1 MRRVLPASI
10 LAVSL
15 IASAIVLPTLSQ
27 AADGTGVY
35 GTWTASG
42 GEGTLTFTGT
52 VFPNATFT
60 TTDASVSVARSA
72 TLTST
77 TPFGAQYGT
86 SSGKTYLTSAI
97 ASGKPS
103 GTLTI
108 TFDAPPVPG
117 TWGMAFGDVDAENL
131 MISGTLA
138 DDSKVDISDW
148 GIETF
153 NYAGQT
159 DVPTYDPATGRMV
172 GSGVDTSGA
181 TVWLSPSQPVTSV
194 TITQER
200 ASGFPQYQLWIAADV
215 IAATAVVPSPS
226 ITPAVAPT
234 NAPGKVTI
242 CHATSSA
249 KNPYVEV
256 TVSENAITRKN
267 GHGEHTGG
275 LYPTVNW
282 GDIIPPFPGF
292 AGLNWPAG
300 SAILANNCETGSED
314 LNFMRPIGSASP
326 MASPSVSATASASP
340 SASATASPSASPS
353 ASATASPSASPS
365 ASATVSV
372 SATATPSASASASA
386 SVSGSASPS
395 PSPSVSASPSA
406 SVSPTSTPS
415 PTTTPTAVT
424 VDPEQPLAVVVDPR
438 EPIAITI
445 EPAAEIIDVTPPSG
459 GTVTVREDTVT
470 FTPNPGVTGRQE
482 IEVTYVDR
490 GGVRSS
496 TTLVVNVRPMA
507 ATSVLP
513 TLLRL
518 GANTF
523 AIDLPRASAQV
534 RCAPL
539 LRIKAAGD
547 VRLCSTRSSGDRTV
561 VTVNAPARVTVS
573 VIQRGTTET
582 SLIES
587 RTYVVRR

>member
-1 MRRVLPASI
+1 MRRVLPASF
-10 LAVSL
+10 LALSV

-35 GTWTASG
+35 GTWAATG
-42 GEGTLTFTGT
+42 GDGTLTFTGT

-60 TTDASVSVARSA
+60 TTDASVSIARSA
-72 TLTST
+72 TLTSS

-108 TFDAPPVPG
+108 TFDAAPVPG

-138 DDSKVDISDW
+138 DGSKVDISDW

-153 NYAGQT
+153 NYAGQP

-172 GSGVDTSGA
+172 GSGIDTSGA

-226 ITPAVAPT
+226 MTPAVAPT

-256 TVSENAITRKN
+256 TVSENAVTRKN

-275 LYPTVNW
+275 LYPAVNW

-300 SAILANNCETGSED
+300 SAILANNCETGTEQLSYLRAD
-314 LNFMRPIGSASP
+314 ASP
-326 MASPSVSATASASP
+326 TASASASASASTSPSPTGSP
-340 SASATASPSASPS
+340 SASPTTSASASASSSSPSPSVTPSTSATASPSAS
-353 ASATASPSASPS
+353 
-365 ASATVSV
+365 
-372 SATATPSASASASA
+372 ASASS
-386 SVSGSASPS
+386 SVSGSGSPS
-395 PSPSVSASPSA
+395 PSPTVSASPAVSA
-406 SVSPTSTPS
+406 SPTPTPTPTPTS
-415 PTTTPTAVT
+415 TPTAVT
-424 VDPEQPLAVVVDPR
+424 IDPEQPLAVVVDPR

-470 FTPNPGVTGRQE
+470 FTPNPGASGRQE

-490 GGVRSS
+490 VGVRSS

-513 TLLRL
+513 AALRL
-518 GANTF
+518 GVNTVV
-523 AIDLPRASAQV
+523 IDLPRASVQV
-534 RCAPL
+534 RCVPL
-539 LRIKAAGD
+539 LRAKVAGD
-547 VRLCSTRSSGDRTV
+547 VRLCTTRSSGGRTV
-561 VTVNAPARVTVS
+561 VTVNAPATVALS
-573 VIQRGTTET
+573 VIQRGTPES
-582 SLIES
+582 SLVES